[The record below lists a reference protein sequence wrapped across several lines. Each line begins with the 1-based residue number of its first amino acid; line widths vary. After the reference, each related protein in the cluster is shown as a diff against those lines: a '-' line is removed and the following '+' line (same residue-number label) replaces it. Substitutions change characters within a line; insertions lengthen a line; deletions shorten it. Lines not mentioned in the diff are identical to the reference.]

1 MNANIIS
8 LPLGKQQDYLKLGY
22 GVLIEIIAPS
32 TLSNRKKV
40 EQLCVLYLT
49 SNKDATRSLYQFFLL
64 FYVYH
69 STSKFAN

>member
-8 LPLGKQQDYLKLGY
+8 LPLSKQHEYLKLGN
-22 GVLIEIIAPS
+22 GVLIEIIARS

-64 FYVYH
+64 LFVYH
-69 STSKFAN
+69 ST